1 MLINYYEGNR
11 LPFFLLRSSSIF
23 IGTFIALVLKQIQIF
38 IKGNVILNMK
48 CSMYLLIIKSLTQ
61 IYQNGNFYIIQFCF
75 KITENNHE
83 KNHCF
88 PLCFYKCAFGL
99 KYKMA
104 LCQGICRQ
112 RRYIFKPKVSKN
124 FVLVECP
131 LLLSFIK
138 YFHFLRYIIN

>member
-61 IYQNGNFYIIQFCF
+61 IYQNGSFYIIQFCF
-75 KITENNHE
+75 KITEILKKPAMNEQQYVFLYVFINV
-83 KNHCF
+83 
-88 PLCFYKCAFGL
+88 PLDLSIRWHSAKAYAARDDIFSNQR
-99 KYKMA
+99 
-104 LCQGICRQ
+104 CQKTLFWWSVP
-112 RRYIFKPKVSKN
+112 Y
-124 FVLVECP
+124 
-131 LLLSFIK
+131 
-138 YFHFLRYIIN
+138 Y